1 MVDLELFNC
10 LQVVLKIIL
19 ATVGFSVLITSFDF
33 NVKHWCYSSYFYSKV
48 LVWLSLMI
56 LKRVVYARKGQIT
69 LAEKIDDG
77 TFL

>member
-1 MVDLELFNC
+1 MVYLELFNC
-10 LQVVLKIIL
+10 LQEVLKIIL

-33 NVKHWCYSSYFYSKV
+33 KVKHWCYSSYFYSKV